1 MSTMKDILNRMLNHE
16 ELSREETKNILLGI
30 TRSQFPNEQITA
42 LLTALQMRGI
52 TSTNYWAFAMAYWRA
67 ACQPCS
73 TATDTSTWWA
83 LVATV
88 KTPSTY
94 QPPRALSLQVRAIK
108 WPNMAIMLQP
118 RRAAPQT
125 LSSTTA

>member
-52 TSTNYWAFAMAYWRA
+52 TVDELLGFRDGILESGV
-67 ACQPCS
+67 P
-73 TATDTSTWWA
+73 A
-83 LVATV
+83 LLN
-88 KTPSTY
+88 SDRY
-94 QPPRALSLQVRAIK
+94 IEGGHIRS
-108 WPNMAIMLQP
+108 
-118 RRAAPQT
+118 
-125 LSSTTA
+125 

>member
-42 LLTALQMRGI
+42 LLTAL
-52 TSTNYWAFAMAYWRA
+52 AYWRA

-94 QPPRALSLQVRAIK
+94 QPPRALSLLVRAIK